1 MAIEQLRAVAARVAT
16 GEARVLITGESGVGK
31 DVVARFIHA
40 RSRRAALPFISVSA
54 VGLSERALGDRSTGP
69 SSPHR
74 AAPCSS
80 TRSASCRS
88 PCRRVCFDCSKG
100 ASRGPTA
107 CRSSC
112 ASSPSTTRDLGE
124 LVAHGQFR
132 EDLMY
137 RLKVVHLHVPPLRE
151 RREDVRSLAEWKSRK
166 LGKSMVCTSEAWSAL
181 EHYYWPGNVRE
192 LSNVVEQL
200 TWTAPHE
207 TVRLDDLPES
217 VRGYAAGGLKPVRDR
232 RRQMADEIYTG
243 LIEGRYTFWA
253 DVYEMFMRRDLTRDD
268 LRGLIRRG
276 LTATRGSYRSVL
288 VLFGIPREDYK
299 RLLNFLAA
307 HECALDFRE
316 FRAPRPDA
324 RDSRGAPRRREGRPV
339 AATCK
344 DTYRSVI
351 KSGARKR
358 SEHPRQSSGGRQTP
372 RNPVQ
377 FRRVL
382 IDQSRKIRLQP
393 DMGIALARTCGV
405 KIADCRLQIAD

>member
-54 VGLSERALGDRSTGP
+54 VGLSERALGDQLNRAFAAAQSGTLFVDEISELPLALQARLLRLLEGGLEGP
-69 SSPHR
+69 DGVPYEL
-74 AAPCSS
+74 
-80 TRSASCRS
+80 
-88 PCRRVCFDCSKG
+88 RVL
-100 ASRGPTA
+100 
-107 CRSSC
+107 
-112 ASSPSTTRDLGE
+112 ASSTRDLGE

-151 RREDVRSLAEWKSRK
+151 RREDIRSLAEWKSRK

-324 RDSRGAPRRREGRPV
+324 RDSRGAPEVPGGP
-339 AATCK
+339 
-344 DTYRSVI
+344 
-351 KSGARKR
+351 ARG
-358 SEHPRQSSGGRQTP
+358 S
-372 RNPVQ
+372 N
-377 FRRVL
+377 L
-382 IDQSRKIRLQP
+382 
-393 DMGIALARTCGV
+393 
-405 KIADCRLQIAD
+405 